1 MELSAGGYASFCEV
15 SRDSVRGRIGAEKIF
30 FPPASI
36 LQGCGSYYTFQIQR
50 KPPTK
55 QNHERRNAMFGL
67 TALVITLIGTTVVG
81 CGTGFAIV
89 CATES

>member
-1 MELSAGGYASFCEV
+1 
-15 SRDSVRGRIGAEKIF
+15 
-30 FPPASI
+30 
-36 LQGCGSYYTFQIQR
+36 
-50 KPPTK
+50 
-55 QNHERRNAMFGL
+55 MFGL